1 MNTLS
6 PASRPIMI
14 ARSRVQELFPGL
26 HPKTLANL
34 NSKNE
39 GPPGFKTEQGRLIF
53 YRVEDIEKYL
63 ESNPVGGREI
73 KW

>member
-6 PASRPIMI
+6 PATKPLMV

-34 NSKNE
+34 NSIGD
-39 GPPGFKTEQGRLIF
+39 GPPGFKRGRLVF
-53 YRVEDIEKYL
+53 YRVEDLENFLL
-63 ESNPVGGREI
+63 ESNPIGRR
-73 KW
+73 